1 MLPLPPAARMHAFHC
16 SLHGARYASGLR
28 LVRSASGHAVQAC
41 CLSSCHARTL
51 PQRVGEEEET
61 PSHFCLLPCLWPVCC
76 KWRCRGW
83 LAAACWCWA
92 SGERIATQTTFIT
105 CVHKRLW
112 KHWNAHACNATERSV
127 ADELARRSTS
137 TSTSEGGTTIVSVGA
152 CRHPR
157 SRVHASSGDPPY
169 QRHSAIGRS
178 GGFDVQDL
186 CPRTTR
192 HPLSHRLWTH
202 VEKDR
207 DLHAIQAAGSQ
218 RPAATLVGA
227 A

>member
-112 KHWNAHACNATERSV
+112 KVETLERACNATERSV
-127 ADELARRSTS
+127 ADELARRSS
-137 TSTSEGGTTIVSVGA
+137 STSEGGTTIVSVWGPVGTPGA
-152 CRHPR
+152 GCM
-157 SRVHASSGDPPY
+157 
-169 QRHSAIGRS
+169 
-178 GGFDVQDL
+178 
-186 CPRTTR
+186 
-192 HPLSHRLWTH
+192 HRLMTRRISGIQPLAAPAGLMSRTYARGPRGTH
-202 VEKDR
+202 CPIVSGR
-207 DLHAIQAAGSQ
+207 
-218 RPAATLVGA
+218 T
-227 A
+227 